1 MGPICYAKTEPPFRC
16 HKASEDD
23 VRASLGAEA
32 LPPPLGCEE
41 TLREDEVHAAQR
53 QRAAVSRTLGHSD
66 EHGMI
71 AVFKEPSVE

>member
-1 MGPICYAKTEPPFRC
+1 M
-16 HKASEDD
+16 
-23 VRASLGAEA
+23 RASLEAGA
-32 LPPPLGCEE
+32 LPPPLGCDE

>member
-1 MGPICYAKTEPPFRC
+1 MQRQSLRSDATKHQRMMCVLPLELKRC
-16 HKASEDD
+16 P
-23 VRASLGAEA
+23 L
-32 LPPPLGCEE
+32 PLGCEE